1 MKKFYHIVTW
11 TILLIAIPACQ
22 RLTQYPL
29 TIRQAETLMNI
40 RPDSSLHLLQGMAD
54 SIPMLPEETQMYY
67 HLLNI
72 QAKDKLYITHTDD
85 SLVNRI
91 VEFYEEQGNK
101 DRLMMAYFYQGSTYR
116 DMNDAPRALKA
127 FHSAVNQKEENRNL
141 TLLGQ
146 AYGQM
151 GTLLSNHT
159 LYDEALESYQKSLSF
174 YLETKE
180 DQRIPLVYRNIARM
194 HSAKEKNDSA
204 IYFYEKAYQ
213 IALENN
219 NSRNISSI
227 ASEMGCLYYET
238 GKLKEAKHVLY
249 PLAITQNKR
258 NNAILYLGLIYDA
271 ENQKDSAFYFM
282 NQVLACNDIVK
293 QSVAHKTLA
302 KLEKNQGNETKADY
316 HQKQYQMLY
325 DSIQAMT
332 KTDNLKEDHYTYN
345 YEHLK
350 RAYETLRQEN
360 HRYRRGSIVFWILIA
375 TLICLASYV
384 YLTRKKGKRALSTKH
399 NNPQSTI
406 YNEKVFQLFQKAGY
420 NEAKVS
426 ENDWAELHKLI
437 ERELPF
443 FTKELSR
450 LSQELKLSQQELR
463 ICNLLKLGFINRSIS
478 NILRV
483 SKSAIS
489 RSQSRMHEKMTG
501 EKGKASKMRL
511 FIEKL

>member
-1 MKKFYHIVTW
+1 MKKFFHIAIG
-11 TILLIAIPACQ
+11 TILLIAIPACH
-22 RLTQYPL
+22 RHTEYPP
-29 TIRQAETLMNI
+29 IMRQAEALMNI
-40 RPDSSLHLLQGMAD
+40 RPDSSLHLLQSMED
-54 SIPMLPEETQMYY
+54 SISMLPEETQMYY

-85 SLVNRI
+85 SLINRI
-91 VEFYEEQGNK
+91 VSFYEDFGDK

-127 FHSAVNQKEENRNL
+127 FHSTIDQEKKSNNL

-159 LYDEALESYQKSLSF
+159 LYDEALELYQKCLLL
-174 YLETKE
+174 YLETNE
-180 DQRIPLVYRNIARM
+180 EHRIPLVYRNIARM
-194 HSAKEKNDSA
+194 YNAKEKNDSA
-204 IYFYEKAYQ
+204 IYFYEKAYR
-213 IALENN
+213 IAHANN
-219 NSRNISSI
+219 NTRNISSI

-238 GKLKEAKHVLY
+238 GKLKKAKHVLY
-249 PLAITQNKR
+249 PLTMTQNKR

-302 KLEKNQGNETKADY
+302 KLERKQGNETKANY
-316 HQKQYQMLY
+316 HHKQYQMLQ
-325 DSIQAMT
+325 DSIQTLMG
-332 KTDNLKEDHYTYN
+332 TDHLKEDHYTYN

-350 RAYETLRQEN
+350 RAYETLRQDS
-360 HRYRRGSIVFWILIA
+360 HRYRRNSIVVWILLA
-375 TLICLASYV
+375 TLLCSASYIF
-384 YLTRKKGKRALSTKH
+384 LTQKKEKKTLSTKH
-399 NNPQSTI
+399 NNSLSTI
-406 YNEKVFQLFQKAGY
+406 YSEKVSQLFQKAGH
-420 NEAKVS
+420 NEVKIS
-426 ENDWAELHKLI
+426 EDDWIELHKLI

-463 ICNLLKLGFINRSIS
+463 ICNLIKLGFINQSIS
-478 NILRV
+478 NILLV

-489 RSQSRMHEKMTG
+489 RSQSRMHGKLTG
-501 EKGKASKMRL
+501 EKGNASKMRL